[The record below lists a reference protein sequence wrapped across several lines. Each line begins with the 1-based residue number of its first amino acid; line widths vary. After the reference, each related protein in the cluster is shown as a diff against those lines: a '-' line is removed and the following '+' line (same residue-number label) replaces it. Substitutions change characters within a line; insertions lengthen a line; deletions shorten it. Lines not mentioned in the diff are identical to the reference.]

1 MPDFEVRLSF
11 FKKLFITRYLFFTEI
26 IRWASPVFS
35 KGEHIF
41 YEAMNQKIFQYLH
54 RKKNKMIQRF
64 FPALWIIAL
73 VAFTACNNDNAVNEA
88 KTPTLDNLIPKPVK
102 VKAGQGLFHLN
113 DSTIIIVPPGNP
125 ELLRIAG
132 YIASILKPA
141 TGFTFE
147 IDSVA
152 KSSNSIS
159 IGLVNDSS
167 LTGEGYEM
175 KIAENGIELNAYR
188 PAGIFYAAQTIR
200 QLLPATIGKTSVQ
213 PGPWAIAVG
222 TIRDYPG
229 YTMRGSMLDVARHFF
244 GADDVKRYID
254 FLAYYKMNTL
264 HLHLSDDQGWRIEIK
279 KWPRLTDYGSTTQV
293 GGGKGGFYTQE
304 QYKELVQ
311 YAADRFVTII
321 PEIDMPGH
329 TNAALAS
336 YPELNCNEKDK
347 NPKLYTGIE
356 VGFSTFGTKNEK
368 VYQFIDDV
376 LTELAA
382 ITPGPYLHIGGD
394 ESHSTSKEDYIP
406 FENRVQ
412 VLVKKHNK
420 QVIGWDE
427 IALSTLQPHTIA
439 QYWADSANSKNAV
452 QQGAKI
458 IMSPANRS
466 YMDMQYDSTS
476 RLGLHWAA
484 YIEVDQAYNWNP
496 ATLVKGIERKDIIGV
511 EAPLWTETIVTMN
524 DIEYM
529 AFPRL
534 PGYAEIAWSPAAG
547 RSWDEY
553 RLRLGNH
560 AAQMKAM
567 EIDYYPSKLV
577 NWKE

>member
-1 MPDFEVRLSF
+1 M
-11 FKKLFITRYLFFTEI
+11 FKRSL
-26 IRWASPVFS
+26 
-35 KGEHIF
+35 
-41 YEAMNQKIFQYLH
+41 
-54 RKKNKMIQRF
+54 
-64 FPALWIIAL
+64 PALLIMAL
-73 VAFTACNNDNAVNEA
+73 AVITSCNNDNVVTETEA
-88 KTPTLDNLIPKPVK
+88 PTLDNLIPKPVML
-102 VKAGQGLFHLN
+102 KADTGLFSLN
-113 DSTIIIVPPGNP
+113 DSTIITVAPGNQ
-125 ELLRIAG
+125 ELLRIAA
-132 YIASILKPA
+132 YMATVLKPA
-141 TGFTFE
+141 TGFTFK
-147 IDSVA
+147 IDTVA
-152 KSSNSIS
+152 RSANSIAV
-159 IGLVNDSS
+159 GLVNDTS
-167 LTGEGYEM
+167 LTGEGYEI
-175 KIAENGIELNAYR
+175 KIAANGIILKAHR
-188 PAGIFYAAQTIR
+188 PAGIFYGVQTIR
-200 QLLPATIGKTSVQ
+200 QLLPAALGKTSIQ
-213 PGPWAIAVG
+213 PGPWQIAAG
-222 TIRDYPG
+222 TIRDYPD
-229 YTMRGSMLDVARHFF
+229 YAMRGSMLDVARHFF
-244 GADDVKRYID
+244 GINDVKRYID
-254 FLAYYKMNTL
+254 FLAYYKLNTL

-279 KWPRLTDYGSTTQV
+279 KWPRLTEYGSTTQV

-311 YAADRFVTII
+311 YAAERFITVI

-347 NPKLYTGIE
+347 DPKLYSGIE
-356 VGFSTFGTKNEK
+356 VGFSTFCTKNEK

-394 ESHSTSKEDYIP
+394 ESHATKKEDYIP
-406 FENRVQ
+406 FVNRVQ
-412 VLVKKHNK
+412 GLVKKQGK

-427 IALSTLQPHTIA
+427 IALSTLQPNTIA

-458 IMSPANRS
+458 IMSPATRS
-466 YMDMQYDSTS
+466 YMDMQYDSTT

-484 YIEVDQAYNWNP
+484 YIEVDKAYNWNP
-496 ATLVKGIERKDIIGV
+496 ATLVSGINRKDIIGV
-511 EAPLWTETIVTMN
+511 VAPLWTETIETIN

-529 AFPRL
+529 VFPRL

-553 RLRLGNH
+553 KVRLGNH
-560 AAQMKAM
+560 APQMKAM

>member
-1 MPDFEVRLSF
+1 M
-11 FKKLFITRYLFFTEI
+11 
-26 IRWASPVFS
+26 
-35 KGEHIF
+35 
-41 YEAMNQKIFQYLH
+41 FQRSL
-54 RKKNKMIQRF
+54 
-64 FPALWIIAL
+64 PALCIMAL
-73 VAFTACNNDNAVNEA
+73 VVITSCNNANVVADTEV
-88 KTPTLDNLIPKPVK
+88 PTLANLIPKPVM
-102 VKAGQGLFHLN
+102 VKKGEGLFSFN
-113 DSTIIIVPPGNP
+113 DSTAITVAPGNP
-125 ELLRIAG
+125 DLLRIAG
-132 YIASILKPA
+132 YISAALTPA
-141 TGFTFE
+141 TGFTLK
-147 IDSVA
+147 IDTVTRA
-152 KSSNSIS
+152 ANSIALV
-159 IGLVNDSS
+159 LVNDSS
-167 LTGEGYEM
+167 LAAEGYEM
-175 KIAENGIELNAYR
+175 NIATNGIVLNAYK
-188 PAGIFYAAQTIR
+188 PAGIFYGVQTIK
-200 QLLPATIGKTSVQ
+200 QLLPAAIGKSSVQ
-213 PGPWAIAVG
+213 EGPWQIAAG
-222 TIRDYPG
+222 TIRDYPD
-229 YTMRGSMLDVARHFF
+229 YAMRGSMLDVARHFF
-244 GADDVKRYID
+244 GTDDVKRYID

-279 KWPRLTDYGSTTQV
+279 KWPRLTEYGSTTQV

-311 YAADRFVTII
+311 YAADRFITVI

-347 NPKLYTGIE
+347 NPKLYTGTE
-356 VGFSTFGTKNEK
+356 VGFSTFCTKNEK

-394 ESHSTSKEDYIP
+394 ESHATKKEDYIP
-406 FENRVQ
+406 FVNRVQ
-412 VLVKKHNK
+412 GLVKKQGK

-452 QQGAKI
+452 KQGAKI
-458 IMSPANRS
+458 IMSPAIKA
-466 YMDMQYDSTS
+466 YMDMQYDSTT

-484 YIEVDQAYNWNP
+484 YIEVDKAYNWNP
-496 ATLVKGIERKDIIGV
+496 ATLVKGIERDDIIGV
-511 EAPLWTETIVTMN
+511 IAPLWTETIATMN

-529 AFPRL
+529 VFPRL

-553 RLRLGNH
+553 KLRLGNH
-560 AAQMKAM
+560 APQMKAM